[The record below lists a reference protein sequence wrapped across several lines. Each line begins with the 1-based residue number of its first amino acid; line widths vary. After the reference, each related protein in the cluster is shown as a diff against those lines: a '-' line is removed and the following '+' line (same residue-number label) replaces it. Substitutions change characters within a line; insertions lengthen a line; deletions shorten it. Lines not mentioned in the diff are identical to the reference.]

1 MIALRIRG
9 LYAAALTRL
18 FHPHDAWDIVQ
29 PSEEVRACIDS
40 DWRMD
45 SPDVDIDDAPDE
57 QGQRHTLRITG
68 PAEAAGTILA
78 HLQQHCFDVI
88 TRQEHSE
95 VGALYMGILGIVSR
109 ARRLAM
115 VYLGENRVGIL
126 PLRYEDQDMQVG
138 SYVPVR
144 IEATAYEHTNRPHLS
159 RSLTVPGQYAVLT
172 AAQAVRLSKQIT
184 DTEQRERLQRLGET
198 QSTGGWGI
206 IWRTAAQHAAD
217 DVLVAEIQRLAV
229 EAQDLQERL
238 QHVTAVGRVRGG
250 ELTTYVYMSGQAKAA
265 CDTLRA
271 QILPTLPGHH
281 KYKARGDVY
290 GATVDALEK
299 ELPAVVLSSRTA
311 NLSVLASINAMQQPI
326 ESTLRVLRRAP
337 DGRLLNQGD
346 VQRTAD
352 DINAGW
358 VDVRKELRDKGHYP
372 RGLQIPQA
380 EGDYALTRFHEGG
393 WHYITRYYS
402 QDQTRQGEYAGIT
415 TPIAIFSDHIHLAD
429 LHVAVLRS
437 QTQEPEVVGMNIL
450 ERLYE
455 QGVVT
460 AALVDKV
467 REESETLLRQWRQE
481 TPTDASTTS

>member
-9 LYAAALTRL
+9 LYAAALTQL
-18 FHPHDAWDIVQ
+18 FHPHDDWEIVQ
-29 PSEEVRACIDS
+29 PSEDVRACINS

-45 SPDVDIDDAPDE
+45 SPDVDIDDTPDE

-68 PAEAAGTILA
+68 PAEAAGAILA
-78 HLQQHCFDVI
+78 HLQHHCFDVI
-88 TRQEHSE
+88 TRQERSE

-109 ARRLAM
+109 VRRQAM
-115 VYLGENRVGIL
+115 VYLGEDRVGIL
-126 PLRYEDQDMQVG
+126 PLRYEDQDMRVG
-138 SYVPVR
+138 SYLPVR
-144 IEATAYEHTNRPHLS
+144 IEATTHENTNRPQLS
-159 RSLTVPGQYAVLT
+159 KSLTIPGQYAVLT
-172 AAQAVRLSKQIT
+172 AARVVRLSKQIT
-184 DTEQRERLQRLGET
+184 DEAQRERLQQLGEA
-198 QSTGGWGI
+198 QSTDGWGI

-238 QHVTAVGRVRGG
+238 QNVTAIGRVRGG
-250 ELTTYVYMSGQAKAA
+250 ELTTYVYMSGQAKAT

-299 ELPAVVLSSRTA
+299 ELPAIVLSSRTA
-311 NLSVLASINAMQQPI
+311 NLSVLASINALQQPI
-326 ESTLRVLRRAP
+326 EPTLRVLRRAP
-337 DGRLLNQGD
+337 DGRMLNQGD
-346 VQRTAD
+346 AQRTAD

-358 VDVRKELRDKGHYP
+358 VEVRKELHNKGHYP
-372 RGLQIPQA
+372 RGLQIPQT
-380 EGDYALTRFHEGG
+380 EGDYAVTRFHEGG

-402 QDQTRQGEYAGIT
+402 PDNTWQGDYAGLT

-437 QTQEPEVVGMNIL
+437 QAQEPEVVGINIL
-450 ERLYE
+450 ERLHE
-455 QGVVT
+455 QGIVT
-460 AALVDKV
+460 KALVDKV
-467 REESETLLRQWRQE
+467 REESNTLLRQWGPE
-481 TPTDASTTS
+481 TPTDASTPS